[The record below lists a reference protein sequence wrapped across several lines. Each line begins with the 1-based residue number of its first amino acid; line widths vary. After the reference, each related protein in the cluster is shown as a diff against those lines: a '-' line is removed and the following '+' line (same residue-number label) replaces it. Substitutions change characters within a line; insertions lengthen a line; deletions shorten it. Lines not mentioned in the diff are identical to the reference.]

1 MLPPVTLPTVPG
13 LMEGEECFS
22 ERNQSRL
29 KNKGEWAQGE
39 SNPCKYPLQTHLFQ
53 NPFPTTEASSLLW
66 TPDLILHSASLAGN
80 VFCCDPFVRNTFCY
94 ISYATNCLM
103 CKLFPGPSS
112 DTAFLYCTVTF
123 LLLMLNFPCKY
134 VFLSELLNFH
144 REGNEDTSFF
154 IKFFFKLFIYFWL
167 CCVCCC
173 EGFSLILAGGGYSP
187 VAVCRLPLWWLL
199 LLHSTG
205 SRACRL
211 Q

>member
-22 ERNQSRL
+22 ERNQSRF

-123 LLLMLNFPCKY
+123 LLLILNFPCKY

-154 IKFFFKLFIYFWL
+154 IKFFFKIIYLFLAVLCLLLWRLFSHSGRWGL
-167 CCVCCC
+167 LSSCCVQA
-173 EGFSLILAGGGYSP
+173 SIVVASP
-187 VAVCRLPLWWLL
+187 VAQYRL
-199 LLHSTG
+199 
-205 SRACRL
+205 
-211 Q
+211 

>member
-22 ERNQSRL
+22 ERNQSRF

-154 IKFFFKLFIYFWL
+154 IKFFFLIIYLFLAVLCLLLWRLFSHSGRWVL
-167 CCVCCC
+167 LSSCCVQA
-173 EGFSLILAGGGYSP
+173 SIVVASP
-187 VAVCRLPLWWLL
+187 VAQYRL
-199 LLHSTG
+199 
-205 SRACRL
+205 
-211 Q
+211 

>member
-22 ERNQSRL
+22 ERNQSRF

-39 SNPCKYPLQTHLFQ
+39 SKPCKYPLQTHLFQ

-154 IKFFFKLFIYFWL
+154 IKFFF
-167 CCVCCC
+167 
-173 EGFSLILAGGGYSP
+173 
-187 VAVCRLPLWWLL
+187 
-199 LLHSTG
+199 
-205 SRACRL
+205 
-211 Q
+211 